1 MVFVKEIETDQT
13 NGRVDNININNSD
26 DIQSLIKRRNM
37 KNISK
42 RTGYLV
48 VILFWLTIIM
58 LLSSCGTFKW
68 VEPIGPA
75 HANNHRFSK

>member
-1 MVFVKEIETDQT
+1 MVFVKEIEMDQT

-48 VILFWLTIIM
+48 VILFWLTVIT
-58 LLSSCGTFKW
+58 LLSSCGTFHW
-68 VEPIGPA
+68 VEPIGPNY
-75 HANNHRFSK
+75 ANNHRFSR